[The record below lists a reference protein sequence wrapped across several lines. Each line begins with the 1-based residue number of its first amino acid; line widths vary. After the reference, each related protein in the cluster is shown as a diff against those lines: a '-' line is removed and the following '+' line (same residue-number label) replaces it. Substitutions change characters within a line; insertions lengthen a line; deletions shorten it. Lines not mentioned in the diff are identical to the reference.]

1 MLAMYAVL
9 TELVGLGDDVADK
22 QMRVVYLGS
31 PEPIIVH
38 PQLMGEIIRH
48 VLFLSTDGVAPPP
61 AYTPPKYS
69 PLVHTHTHTHT
80 HTL

>member
-1 MLAMYAVL
+1 MLAMYGVL
-9 TELVGLGDDVADK
+9 TELACLGDDVADK

-48 VLFLSTDGVAPPP
+48 VLFLSADGVAPP
-61 AYTPPKYS
+61 AADTPPKYS
-69 PLVHTHTHTHT
+69 PLAHTHA
-80 HTL
+80 L